1 MPLRQTLSRPP
12 HARVVV
18 VMGSPSDAETAKAV
32 RTTLCDL
39 GVPCVMRVTSAH
51 KGTEE
56 TLRIL
61 AEYEGRLL
69 FVTRFFVW

>member
-1 MPLRQTLSRPP
+1 
-12 HARVVV
+12 
-18 VMGSPSDAETAKAV
+18 MGSPSDAETAKAV
-32 RTTLCDL
+32 RTKLCDL

-61 AEYEGRLL
+61 AEYEGRLFSVAFCNSFL
-69 FVTRFFVW
+69 FGDNLQNL